1 MIFSEVVLF
10 AFSQPKNGCP
20 QVRMLTDEPIRIIEN
35 HFSVPPGKSDVLKA
49 PDHYP
54 DPLFLLTLQEM
65 SLVWH
70 LYGGNDFKKSKTL
83 FIYIKVNVN

>member
-1 MIFSEVVLF
+1 
-10 AFSQPKNGCP
+10 
-20 QVRMLTDEPIRIIEN
+20 MLTNEPIRIIEN

-65 SLVWH
+65 LLVWH
-70 LYGGNDFKKSKTL
+70 LYGGNDFKKSEYL
-83 FIYIKVNVN
+83 FCFMYVIFTI